1 LTISLIGLL
10 VALIVVCVVIYCAKL
25 LIAAFAVPQ
34 PIATLIY
41 VVIVL
46 ICLLVILQQVGIF
59 GWGVV
64 HIR

>member
-1 LTISLIGLL
+1 MTISLIGLL
-10 VALIVVCVVIYCAKL
+10 IALIVVCVVLYCAKL

-34 PIATLIY
+34 PFATLIY
-41 VVIVL
+41 VVIIL
-46 ICLLVILQQVGIF
+46 ICLLVVLQQLGIF